1 MMRMLAVGTFVA
13 ALAMVGVSVGT
24 SERSGPAT
32 PRFLL
37 ENAASSKEDLFRRFL
52 DALEAE
58 DADAL
63 HELRVTEAEYKDFIL
78 AHSVPEG
85 APLRNLRP
93 EVRDHAWGTLDTK
106 SLYSERFLMHEHGGR
121 RYARIKTVEW
131 DKGEGQYEG
140 FRALKQL
147 RLTVEHPDGEDLI
160 KTGSVVE
167 LDGQYKFMSFIRD

>member
-1 MMRMLAVGTFVA
+1 MMRTLAAGIFLT
-13 ALAMVGVSVGT
+13 ALALVGVGMGT
-24 SERSGPAT
+24 STRSDPT
-32 PRFLL
+32 PPSYLL
-37 ENAASSKEDLFRRFL
+37 ENAAGSQEELFRRFL

-63 HELRVTEAEYKDFIL
+63 HTLRVTESEYKDFIL

-93 EVRDHAWGTLDTK
+93 EVRDYAWGTLDTK
-106 SLYSERFLMHEHGGR
+106 SLFSERYLITEYGGR
-121 RYARIKTVEW
+121 EYTGVKTIEW
-131 DKGEGQYEG
+131 DKGEGRYDG

-147 RLTVEHPDGEDLI
+147 RLTVEYEGGEDLI
-160 KTGSVVE
+160 KTGSIVE